1 MERREAVKYISILLG
16 GAVVGAD
23 AFLSGCKTK
32 TSAGSVAELAPEHI
46 AYLNEIGETILPRTS
61 TPGAKDANVGEFMK
75 VMVRDCYEE
84 ADQKAFT
91 EGLDKLEDASE
102 KRFSKGFM
110 ALTPQQRTELLTEVD
125 REAKEFQK
133 SVSDF
138 NNNEAKKEKEEI
150 DKGNK
155 NYTKQHKA
163 PHYFTM
169 MKQLTL
175 LGYFTS
181 KPGMTQAV
189 RYMPV
194 PGRYEGCVPY
204 KKGDKVIV

>member
-32 TSAGSVAELAPEHI
+32 TATNNIAELTAEDI

-75 VMVRDCYEE
+75 VMIRDCYEE
-84 ADQKAFT
+84 ADQKAFL
-91 EGLDKLEDASE
+91 EGMDKLNDASE
-102 KRFSKGFM
+102 KRFSKNFM
-110 ALTPQQRTELLTEVD
+110 SITPQQRTQLLTD
-125 REAKEFQK
+125 IDKEAKEFQK
-133 SVSDF
+133 KVSEF
-138 NNNEAKKEKEEI
+138 NNAETKKEKDETA
-150 DKGNK
+150 KGNMK
-155 NYTKQHKA
+155 YVKQHMA

-169 MKQLTL
+169 LKQLTL

-189 RYMPV
+189 RYLPV

>member
-1 MERREAVKYISILLG
+1 MDRREAVKYISILMG
-16 GAVVGAD
+16 GAVIGAD

-32 TSAGSVAELAPEHI
+32 TETIAELSAEDV
-46 AYLNEIGETILPRTS
+46 AYLNEVGETILPRTS

-84 ADQKAFT
+84 ADQKAFL
-91 EGLDKLEDASE
+91 EGLNKLNDASD
-102 KRFSKGFM
+102 KKFNKNFM
-110 ALTPQQRTELLTEVD
+110 SLTPQQRHDLLVEVD
-125 REAKEFQK
+125 KEAKDYQK
-133 SVSDF
+133 KVSDF
-138 NNNEAKKEKEEI
+138 NNKEGQKEKEETT
-150 DKGNK
+150 KGNK
-155 NYTKQHKA
+155 NYQKQRMA

-175 LGYFTS
+175 LGFFTS

-189 RYMPV
+189 RYLPV

>member
-16 GAVVGAD
+16 GAVIGAD

-32 TSAGSVAELAPEHI
+32 TGSTTDWTAEDV

-61 TPGAKDANVGEFMK
+61 TPGAKDANVGEFMT
-75 VMVRDCYEE
+75 VMVNDCYVE
-84 ADQKAFT
+84 ADQKAFR
-91 EGLDKLEDASE
+91 EGLDKLNDASD
-102 KRFSKGFM
+102 KKFSKNFM
-110 ALTPQQRTELLTEVD
+110 SLTPQQRTELLTEID
-125 REAKEFQK
+125 REAKDYQK
-133 SVSDF
+133 KVGEF
-138 NNNEAKKEKEEI
+138 NNAENKKEKDEI
-150 DKGNK
+150 AKGNK
-155 NYTKQHKA
+155 AYVKQHMA

-175 LGYFTS
+175 LGFFTS
-181 KPGMTQAV
+181 EQGMTKAV
-189 RYMPV
+189 RYIPV

>member
-16 GAVVGAD
+16 GAVIGGD

-32 TSAGSVAELAPEHI
+32 SSTNVAEMSAEQI
-46 AYLNEIGETILPRTS
+46 AYLNEVGETILPRTA

-75 VMVRDCYEE
+75 VMVRDCYDET
-84 ADQKAFT
+84 DQKAFM
-91 EGLDKLEDASE
+91 EGFDKLEESSE
-102 KRFSKGFM
+102 KKFSKGFM
-110 ALTPQQRTELLTEVD
+110 ELTAEQRTQLLTEMD

-133 SVSDF
+133 GVSDF
-138 NNNEAKKEKEEI
+138 NNKENQKEKEETA
-150 DKGNK
+150 KGNR
-155 NYTKQHKA
+155 NYQKQHKA

-181 KPGMTQAV
+181 EPGMTKAV
-189 RYMPV
+189 RYIPV

>member
-16 GAVVGAD
+16 GAVIGGD
-23 AFLSGCKTK
+23 AFLSGCKNK
-32 TSAGSVAELAPEHI
+32 TSNVAELTADDI
-46 AYLNEIGETILPRTS
+46 AYLNEVGETILPRTA

-84 ADQKAFT
+84 ADQKAFV
-91 EGLDKLEDASE
+91 EGMDKLNEASN
-102 KRFSKGFM
+102 KKFGKDFM
-110 ALTPQQRTELLTEVD
+110 EIAQQERTLLLTEID
-125 REAKEFQK
+125 KEAKDYQRK
-133 SVSDF
+133 VADF
-138 NNNEAKKEKEEI
+138 NNKEAQKEKNEI
-150 DKGNK
+150 AKGNRDYK
-155 NYTKQHKA
+155 RETMS

-175 LGYFTS
+175 LGFFTS
-181 KPGMTQAV
+181 EPGMTKAV
-189 RYMPV
+189 RYIPV

>member
-16 GAVVGAD
+16 GAVIGAD

-32 TSAGSVAELAPEHI
+32 SGSTADWTTEDV

-61 TPGAKDANVGEFMK
+61 TPGAKDANVGQFMT
-75 VMVRDCYEE
+75 VMVNDCYVE
-84 ADQKAFT
+84 ADQKAFR
-91 EGLDKLEDASE
+91 EGLDKLNEAS
-102 KRFSKGFM
+102 KKKFNNGFM
-110 ALTPQQRTELLTEVD
+110 QITPQQRHELLVEID
-125 REAKEFQK
+125 REAKAYQQEK
-133 SVSDF
+133 IKPF
-138 NNNEAKKEKEEI
+138 NDAENKKEKEEAA
-150 DKGNK
+150 KGNR
-155 NYTKQHKA
+155 NYVKQHMA

-175 LGYFTS
+175 LGFFTS
-181 KPGMTQAV
+181 KEGMTQAV
-189 RYMPV
+189 RYLPV

>member
-32 TSAGSVAELAPEHI
+32 SGSTTDWTTEDV
-46 AYLNEIGETILPRTS
+46 AYLNEIGETILPRTN
-61 TPGAKDANVGEFMK
+61 TPGAKDANVGQFMT
-75 VMVRDCYEE
+75 VMVNDCYVE
-84 ADQKAFT
+84 ADQKAFK
-91 EGLDKLEDASE
+91 EGLDKLNEAS
-102 KRFSKGFM
+102 KKKFNNAFM
-110 ALTPQQRTELLTEVD
+110 QITPQQRHELLVEID
-125 REAKEFQK
+125 REAKAYQK
-133 SVSDF
+133 DKVNPF
-138 NNNEAKKEKEEI
+138 NDAENKKEQEENA
-150 DKGNK
+150 KGNR
-155 NYTKQHKA
+155 NYVKQHMA

-175 LGYFTS
+175 LGFFTS

-189 RYMPV
+189 RYLPV

-204 KKGDKVIV
+204 KKGDKLIV